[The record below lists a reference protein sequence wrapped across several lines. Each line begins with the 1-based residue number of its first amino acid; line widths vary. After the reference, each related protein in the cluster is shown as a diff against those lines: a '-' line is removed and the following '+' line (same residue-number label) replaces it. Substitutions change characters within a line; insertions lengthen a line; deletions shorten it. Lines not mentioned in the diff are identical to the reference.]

1 MCSSDLTRGSP
12 NPLSIPYTEQ
22 VNQTNPM
29 RYNKDTERAINIDD
43 IAAQCRA
50 AIMKADDQQFNTTME
65 EIADLLFSSRWEDDV
80 LIAA

>member
-1 MCSSDLTRGSP
+1 MPPTWHTGHPPGSKP
-12 NPLSIPYTEQ
+12 QPFNLS
-22 VNQTNPM
+22 TNPM
-29 RYNKDTERAINIDD
+29 RYIPSTDRAVSIDE

-50 AIMKADDQQFNTTME
+50 AIMKADDQQFTSTME

>member
-1 MCSSDLTRGSP
+1 
-12 NPLSIPYTEQ
+12 
-22 VNQTNPM
+22 M
-29 RYNKDTERAINIDD
+29 RYIPSTDRAVSIDE

-50 AIMKADDQQFNTTME
+50 AIMKADDQQFTSTME